1 MERDAD
7 TSSNFLNEP
16 TDSAAVIAS
25 CEHELWYTRKSD
37 NTLPLRVW
45 LHEHDLC

>member
-16 TDSAAVIAS
+16 TDIAAVIAS
-25 CEHELWYTRKSD
+25 CEHEL
-37 NTLPLRVW
+37 
-45 LHEHDLC
+45 